1 MRNLEYHRIPLVFT
15 LILSFLFS
23 CTARADVGKGLLWR
37 IHKPKVPASYLF
49 GTIHVDDK
57 RVKRLSDQVRK
68 RFDESK
74 TLCLEIL
81 PDRETQVGIGLAML
95 LPKGVM
101 LDSVLGNRLFTR
113 LSLELNRKGITPMEA
128 LRLKPWAAMVALSR
142 PPSQGG
148 YALDEQLYHW
158 ANYQYKH
165 LCALETLQE
174 QLSVFD
180 ELTHGDQITLLEET
194 LDHLPKLAEMNEE
207 LIQIYLKGDLDAI
220 FDKSMELNR
229 VPDKGLSKRLRESLI
244 DRRNQIMIKRMI
256 PHLEKGRAFIA
267 VGALHLPGNQ
277 GLIRL
282 LVKEGYAVTP
292 PDVAL
297 SPW

>member
-1 MRNLEYHRIPLVFT
+1 MR
-15 LILSFLFS
+15 LFS
-23 CTARADVGKGLLWR
+23 VYSRPLICSILFCFAHVAVSADDVGSGLLWR
-37 IHKPKVPASYLF
+37 IHKAKTPPSYLF

-57 RVKRLSDQVRK
+57 RVKRLSEQVRR
-68 RFDESK
+68 RFDESR

-95 LPKGVM
+95 LPEGDA
-101 LDSVLGNRLFTR
+101 LDKLLGESLFNR
-113 LSLELNRKGITPMEA
+113 LSLQLNRRGITPLAA

-142 PPSQGG
+142 PQSQGG

-158 ANYQYKH
+158 ANHQYKR

-180 ELTHGDQITLLEET
+180 QLTLADQTALLIET
-194 LDHLPKLAEMNEE
+194 LDHLPELKDMNEA
-207 LIQIYLKGDLDAI
+207 LIQTYLQGDLDGI
-220 FDKSMELNR
+220 YQKSMELNQMQ
-229 VPDKGLSKRLRESLI
+229 DEGLSRRLRESLI
-244 DRRNQIMIKRMI
+244 DKRNVKMVERML
-256 PHLEKGRAFIA
+256 PYLEKGRAFIA
-267 VGALHLPGNQ
+267 VGALHLPGEQ

-282 LVKEGYAVTP
+282 LIKQGYAVTP
-292 PDVAL
+292 PHVKL